1 MYKHYL
7 RKMGVRE
14 GAEDTAA
21 ALLDDPNPALDVT
34 NMFRSSRSVDDDV
47 GGMISNLIKLI
58 VHEDSPNRKSC
69 TSVDCYNPL

>member
-21 ALLDDPNPALDVT
+21 ALLDDPNPALDFT
-34 NMFRSSRSVDDDV
+34 NMFRSSRCVEDDV
-47 GGMISNLIKLI
+47 GSMISNLIKLI
-58 VHEDSPNRKSC
+58 VHEDSPNLESC
-69 TSVDCYNPL
+69 TRINCYNPL